1 MISEETQDARWAE
14 YFSEILN
21 RPPPETEPDITV
33 AVEDLEIDTSPPPRK
48 K

>member
-1 MISEETQDARWAE
+1 MDARWAE

-21 RPPPETEPDITV
+21 RPPPETEPDIPV
-33 AVEDLEIDTSPPPRK
+33 AVKNLEIETSPPPRK